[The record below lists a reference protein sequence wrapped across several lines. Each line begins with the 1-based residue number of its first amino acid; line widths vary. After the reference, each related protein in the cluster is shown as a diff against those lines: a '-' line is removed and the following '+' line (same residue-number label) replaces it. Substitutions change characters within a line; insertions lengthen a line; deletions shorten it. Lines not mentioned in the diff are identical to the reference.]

1 MCMTACEFIK
11 LFPYHLNGMIE
22 HRILSMWLWNRP
34 SNVISTGSFQLRFLN
49 YKVYFAYRD
58 LSHRPFNVW
67 YKKMQNNRHCERHVK
82 LLSAACWFSRRSY
95 WVIDFVAAEDE
106 IENFTKYIS
115 SCCCTIYLID
125 IFLFYFQLMSSLILG
140 NWLVATEDEIENF
153 TKHISLSHPTCLPR
167 VIIWLLTGGCWGWK
181 RKFYKTYFM

>member
-95 WVIDFVAAEDE
+95 WVIDWWLLRMKKK
-106 IENFTKYIS
+106 ILQN
-115 SCCCTIYLID
+115 
-125 IFLFYFQLMSSLILG
+125 IFHVVVVLY
-140 NWLVATEDEIENF
+140 
-153 TKHISLSHPTCLPR
+153 
-167 VIIWLLTGGCWGWK
+167 IWLTCFCFISDSCWV
-181 RKFYKTYFM
+181 